1 MAKEK
6 EIALSPPRRK
16 PRSGVNLNGAFSFTL
31 MTHARFTTFRTWIVA
46 LMVGLGTMGWGHALD
61 RVLAKEVEPLRPRVP
76 VSERS
81 MAKQLI
87 APFGST
93 TTASPEILA
102 EGKSLYEGKG
112 ICVSCHGETGLGDG
126 PIGSRL
132 NPGPR
137 DLTNCR
143 FHKRRTDGELFW
155 VLKHGIPG
163 TGMVPMIPVT
173 ITEEE
178 AWKILAYERTFC
190 QERSIPDT
198 VSE

>member
-1 MAKEK
+1 MVTV
-6 EIALSPPRRK
+6 PRQK

-31 MTHARFTTFRTWIVA
+31 MAYARFMTFRTWILV
-46 LMVGLGTMGWGHALD
+46 LMVGLITMGWGHALD
-61 RVLAKEVEPLRPRVP
+61 RVLAKEAEPLRPRVP

-81 MAKQLI
+81 MARQLT
-87 APFGST
+87 APFGLT

-126 PIGSRL
+126 PIGRHLS
-132 NPGPR
+132 PGPR
-137 DLTNCR
+137 DFTNCR

-155 VLKHGIPG
+155 VVKHGIPG
-163 TGMVPMIPVT
+163 TGMVPMIPVP

-190 QERSIPDT
+190 KE
-198 VSE
+198 